1 MKRSKKRIAVIGTGI
16 TGLTTAY
23 RLKKIIKEENLPLEL
38 LVLEGSI
45 RSGGKIHTMKMGE
58 DYVDIG
64 AESIDIRTDHTLDLI
79 KELDLQKEMTHS
91 QNGKQD
97 IYAFNK
103 LYHIDNP
110 SYNGI
115 PSKRSDIWKY
125 DILSFQGKITYLKD
139 TYLPDTEVHEKT
151 SVMEYLTTRIGT
163 ELTEYVAEPY
173 FSKIYV
179 TDMESTSIEVLN
191 KQIVEL
197 EQQYGD
203 LTKAIEANPDLL
215 DGTGNQISFKQ
226 GLETL
231 TTALLEEVKEH
242 VLFSKKVTEIKKSI
256 EGTYILD
263 INHKEQVR
271 VGAVVV
277 ATDPSVYKELLNDPE
292 LVDYFKDIKTT
303 SVGFSMFSFP
313 KGAIKVEPQGNGVLC
328 SRRNDSHISSIV
340 WLNKKWKSL
349 ENKEEELIGVYF
361 GRGNEEIMLSLSN
374 KQIEELLLKDL
385 ERILGIS
392 AEPIFHVVKR
402 WTNSYLKSSFKFQD
416 EKPRLLDAI
425 RTDYPGI
432 YLAGNGVNGF
442 GINSC
447 IEQGNEVSEKVIAHL
462 KKQNGLY

>member
-340 WLNKKWKSL
+340 WLNKKWKNL

>member
-197 EQQYGD
+197 EQEYGD
-203 LTKAIEANPDLL
+203 LTKAIEANPNLL

-447 IEQGNEVSEKVIAHL
+447 IEQGNEVSKKVIGHL

>member
-139 TYLPDTEVHEKT
+139 TYLLDTEVHEKT

>member
-1 MKRSKKRIAVIGTGI
+1 MERSKKRIAVIGTGI
-16 TGLTTAY
+16 TGLTVAY

-45 RSGGKIHTMKMGE
+45 RSGGKIHTMKIGE
-58 DYVDIG
+58 DYLDIG
-64 AESIDIRTDHTLDLI
+64 AESIDIRTNHTMDLI
-79 KELDLQKEMTHS
+79 EELNLQKEVIRS
-91 QNGKQD
+91 QYGKQD

-103 LYHIDNP
+103 LYHIENP

-115 PSKRSDIWKY
+115 PAKRSDIWKY
-125 DILSFQGKITYLKD
+125 DILSFQGKISYLKD
-139 TYLPDTEVHEKT
+139 TYLSESEVHEKT
-151 SVMEYLTTRIGT
+151 SVMDYLTARIGS

-173 FSKIYV
+173 FSEIYV

-203 LTKAIEANPDLL
+203 LTKAIEANPNLL
-215 DGTGNQISFKQ
+215 DGNGNQISFKQ

-231 TTALLEEVKEH
+231 TKALLKEVKEH

-256 EGTYILD
+256 EDTYIID
-263 INHKEQVR
+263 INQKEQVR
-271 VGAVVV
+271 VGAVIV
-277 ATDPSVYKELLNDPE
+277 ATDPSVYRELFNDPE
-292 LVDYFKDIKTT
+292 LIDYFKDIKTT
-303 SVGFSMFSFP
+303 SIGYSMFSFP
-313 KGAIKVEPQGNGVLC
+313 KGTIKNEPQGNGVLC

-340 WLNKKWKSL
+340 WLNKKW
-349 ENKEEELIGVYF
+349 ENLKEKEEELIGVYF

-385 ERILGIS
+385 ERILGITE
-392 AEPIFHVVKR
+392 EPIYHVVKR
-402 WTNSYLKSSFKFQD
+402 WTNSYLKSSFKNQD

-425 RTDYPGI
+425 KNDYPGI
-432 YLAGNGVNGF
+432 YLVGNGVNGF

-447 IEQGNEVSEKVIAHL
+447 IEQGNKVSEKVIAYL
-462 KKQNGLY
+462 KKTK

>member
-271 VGAVVV
+271 VGAVIV